1 MNSVVI
7 DTKEADRIAKSLN
20 TNRDGVI
27 RRMAFQI
34 EGLAKQLAP
43 YETTALRNSIY
54 TETSKDS
61 NFSATS
67 SAAQSS
73 RPGVTTIQHPKPED
87 GFANVG
93 PSVNYAE
100 FVELPGNVLKAGQR
114 PYLTPAV
121 EQVAQKYNSGQEWE
135 ELTK

>member
-1 MNSVVI
+1 MSNYVLE
-7 DTKEADRIAKSLN
+7 TKECDRIMKQLG
-20 TNRDGVI
+20 TNRDGLVRTI
-27 RRMAFQI
+27 AFEI
-34 EGLAKQLAP
+34 EGVAKQLAP

-61 NFSATS
+61 GFSQS
-67 SAAQSS
+67 SGQAKSS
-73 RPGVTTIQHPKPED
+73 RPGVETIQHPKPQE

-93 PSVNYAE
+93 PCVNYAE
-100 FVELPGNVLKAGQR
+100 WVELPGNVLKAGQR

-121 EQVAQKYNSGQEWE
+121 EQVANKYNSGEKWR